1 MPHDLVHSFVLHGT
15 DGDNGYAEHF
25 FHLVDV
31 YCSAIVSHF
40 VHHVEGKDDGD
51 IEFHQLYGQIEIAL
65 YVCCIDDVDDAAG
78 IVFQYEAAAYHLFA
92 RVGAEAVDA
101 GEVDDGC
108 FGEAFYVAVFALD
121 CHTGEVANVLSA
133 AC

>member
-1 MPHDLVHSFVLHGT
+1 MGMVFDEVHDGMHTAMHCSSVFCGAAEVSPSRSFLVACHVDGVPHDLVHSFVLHGT

-65 YVCCIDDVDDAAG
+65 YVCCIGQG
-78 IVFQYEAAAYHLFA
+78 I
-92 RVGAEAVDA
+92 G
-101 GEVDDGC
+101 
-108 FGEAFYVAVFALD
+108 
-121 CHTGEVANVLSA
+121 
-133 AC
+133 